1 MANVNELRA
10 LFPTLV
16 KVLEDYGRNL
26 VKNYRQGLKD
36 GDHVATGNLYRSVQ
50 SEVTVNNSSFI
61 VEFRMP
67 EYGEFLEQ
75 GTKPHWPPT
84 SAILS
89 WIRAKRIVPKR
100 DQQGRLPTEKQLSYL
115 IARKISE
122 DGTQRTGIYE
132 TANALTANQF
142 NTLIDKA
149 IQTDLENNV
158 LDIIRVLGNKGKV
171 R

>member
-1 MANVNELRA
+1 MANVNELRV

-50 SEVTVNNSSFI
+50 SEVTVDNSSFI

-122 DGTQRTGIYE
+122 DGTKRTGIYE

-142 NTLIDKA
+142 NSLIDKA

-158 LDIIRVLGNKGKV
+158 LDIIRVLASKGKV

>member
-100 DQQGRLPTEKQLSYL
+100 DQQGRLPTEKLLSYL

-142 NTLIDKA
+142 NSLIDKA

-158 LDIIRVLGNKGKV
+158 LDIIRVLGSKGKV